1 MKLRGKQLILLVS
14 TLVLCCSVARSQTF
28 STSVQGVAITC
39 TQKSYSQIARGTI
52 TDQVSDSCP
61 DGSASS
67 SATATLDDLGA
78 GEIAQVSAQNG
89 AGATARAESIQTATL
104 KPPKGFTGN
113 TVQFSYKN
121 YYGWSVSGVG
131 PGTGFA
137 KSCIGFAQLSAR
149 VCQLNPNNGSGA
161 ATMHGTFKLT
171 KSSKGF
177 QLTILE
183 QAYAEAAGNAPPP
196 PTEPVVSV
204 KATIS
209 ANPTLI
215 LPKGWTCKYDS
226 GSPCP

>member
-1 MKLRGKQLILLVS
+1 MKLRGKRLILLVS
-14 TLVLCCSVARSQTF
+14 SLLFCCSVARSQTF
-28 STSVQGVAITC
+28 STSIQGLAITC
-39 TQKSYSQIARGTI
+39 TEKSYSQTARGNI

-61 DGSASS
+61 EGSASS
-67 SATATLDDLGA
+67 SATATLDYLDA
-78 GEIAQVSAQNG
+78 GEIAQVSAQNA

-113 TVQFSYKN
+113 TVQFSYKS
-121 YYGWSVSGVG
+121 YYGWSVAGVG
-131 PGTGFA
+131 PGTGSA

-149 VCQLNPNNGSGA
+149 VCQLNPTNGSGT

-196 PTEPVVSV
+196 LTEPVVSV
-204 KATIS
+204 KATI
-209 ANPTLI
+209 NPKPTLI
-215 LPKGWTCKYDS
+215 LPKGWTCNYDS
-226 GSPCP
+226 GNPCP